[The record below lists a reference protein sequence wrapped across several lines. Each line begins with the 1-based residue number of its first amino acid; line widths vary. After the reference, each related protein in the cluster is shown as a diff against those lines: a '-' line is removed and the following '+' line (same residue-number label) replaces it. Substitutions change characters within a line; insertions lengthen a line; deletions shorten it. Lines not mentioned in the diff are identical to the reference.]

1 MSSLFGLLNTGATGL
16 HAQGYAMG
24 VTSQNAQ
31 NANTVGYTRRDVRLE
46 PISPPPDGGG
56 GVRVRGSRRIM
67 DQFLERRLLGATG
80 AKSEATARSEALS
93 VLDRVLA
100 DVEGGLGASLD
111 DFEVALS
118 ELTGRPADPAT
129 RGQVLATA
137 ERLSVAFN
145 QAAREIDRT
154 RGDIDTQIEREVTG
168 INGMLRSIGDL
179 GIQIQKSEIGGREA
193 SDLRDRRDQLIRELG
208 EKLPVEVITEDSG
221 AVQITLG
228 GGPSLVNPDGTVAQ
242 LSAQPDATTG
252 AMHLFRRTSGV
263 DQDVTGYADSGRLG
277 GLVAARDGALAD
289 SEAALDQLAF
299 DFAAAYNGVH
309 AAGYGTDGVTGRNLF
324 TPLTAVDGAA
334 AAFSVS
340 TDVLGQPDRL
350 AAATDPALAAG
361 DNRNALAL
369 AALADA
375 DVARGATMTAQE
387 SLGALV
393 SEAGTS
399 IRHAHLDAAFA
410 DDAAAQI
417 QSMRDSV
424 SGVSMDE
431 EMIALSRYQR
441 GYQASLRVV
450 QAADTMLQE
459 LVNLGR

>member
-1 MSSLFGLLNTGATGL
+1 MSSLFGLLNVGATGL
-16 HAQGYAMG
+16 HAQGFGMG
-24 VTSQNAQ
+24 VASQNAQ
-31 NANTVGYTRRDVRLE
+31 NANTVGYTRRDVRFD

-56 GVRVRGSRRIM
+56 GVAVRGSRRVM
-67 DQFLERRLLGATG
+67 DQFLERRLLGATA
-80 AKSEATARSEALS
+80 AKAEASSRSEALS

-137 ERLSVAFN
+137 ERLAVAFN
-145 QAAREIDRT
+145 QAAQEIDRT
-154 RGDIDTQIEREVTG
+154 RADIDTQIEREVDG
-168 INGMLRSIGDL
+168 INETLRSIGEL
-179 GIQIQKSEIGGREA
+179 GVQIQKSEIGGREA
-193 SDLRDRRDQLIRELG
+193 SDLRDRRDQLVRELG
-208 EKLPVEVITEDSG
+208 EKLPVEVIAEDSG
-221 AVQITLG
+221 AIQVLLG
-228 GGPSLVNPDGTVAQ
+228 GGPSLVNPDGSVAQ

-252 AMHLFRRTSGV
+252 AMHLFRTTSGV
-263 DQDVTGYADSGRLG
+263 DQDVTAYADSGALG

-299 DFAAAYNGVH
+299 DFAAAYNTAH
-309 AAGYGTDGVTGRNLF
+309 AAGYGTDGVSGRNLF
-324 TPLTAVDGAA
+324 TPIAAVDGAA

-340 TDVLGQPDRL
+340 TGVLGEPDRL
-350 AAATDPALAAG
+350 AAASDPALAAG

-375 DVARGATMTAQE
+375 DIARGGRMTAQE

-393 SEAGTS
+393 SEAGQA
-399 IRHAHLDAAFA
+399 IRGAHLDADFA

-424 SGVSMDE
+424 SGVSVDE

-450 QAADTMLQE
+450 QAADAMLQE